1 MSYLTYV
8 NGLGPNYKG
17 DNLYEF
23 IFSDS
28 LDVWGESWESKPSN
42 GYPTP
47 PELQYIK
54 KVGVLRN
61 TNLKL
66 ELIQDSDFF
75 SMEDAMDDIIALAWE
90 IENEVDYGDSYSE
103 DEDVTDNQVHE
114 PEDVYTSDKTYTDD
128 DLSDEKIE
136 NLLGWDNLRKSLL
149 HISCFKEAFDSM
161 RLQGLSIEENY
172 LVKI

>member
-23 IFSDS
+23 IFSDD

-47 PELQYIK
+47 PELKYIK

-61 TNLKL
+61 TDLKL
-66 ELIQDSDFF
+66 ELIQNSDFF
-75 SMEDAMDDIIALAWE
+75 CMIDAMDDVVALAWE
-90 IENEVDYGDSYSE
+90 TEESE
-103 DEDVTDNQVHE
+103 GQKRMVFRFGSTEQEIKDKLYERDLILE
-114 PEDVYTSDKTYTDD
+114 FEKKLVYES
-128 DLSDEKIE
+128 
-136 NLLGWDNLRKSLL
+136 
-149 HISCFKEAFDSM
+149 
-161 RLQGLSIEENY
+161 
-172 LVKI
+172 